1 LAWRVIVIRNPARLR
16 VENSQIVI
24 EQEDRA
30 TLPLEDIAV
39 LVLES
44 PEVLLSSS
52 FLSRCAEVGTAVLTC
67 DGSHLPV
74 SASLPMAGHSRL
86 SGIQRLQLGTTVPFR
101 KRCWQ
106 AIIRQKIQNQA
117 ECLRLLDRRG
127 WEAVR
132 GLVDTVTSGDTRNV
146 ESSAAREYFRLLFG
160 PTFVRGRSDVLN
172 SGLNYGYAVLRGA
185 VARALSAHG
194 FLLSQGIH
202 HRNELNPY
210 NLADDFLEPLRPI
223 VDFCVATELSG
234 ESEFQKEH
242 RQKLVSVLSWNVL
255 IDGERHSVLHS
266 ADLTAASFISACRQ
280 KSPVPLKLPALLSP
294 EVHAY
299 E

>member
-1 LAWRVIVIRNPARLR
+1 ML
-16 VENSQIVI
+16 
-24 EQEDRA
+24 
-30 TLPLEDIAV
+30 LPLEDVAV

-67 DGSHLPV
+67 DQSHLPI
-74 SASLPMAGHSRL
+74 SAALPIAGHSRL
-86 SGIQRLQLGTTVPFR
+86 SGIQRLQLRTSLPFR

-106 AIIRQKIQNQA
+106 VIIKQKIENQA
-117 ECLRLLDRRG
+117 ECLRLLDKKG
-127 WEAVR
+127 WDSIKQFA
-132 GLVDTVTSGDTRNV
+132 GAVTSGDSKNV

-160 PTFVRGRSDVLN
+160 AKFVRGRADVVN

-202 HRNELNPY
+202 HRSELNPF
-210 NLADDFLEPLRPI
+210 NLADDFLEPLRPV
-223 VDFCVATELSG
+223 VDYCVAVELSG
-234 ESEFQKEH
+234 ASEFLKEH

-255 IDGERHSVLHS
+255 IEGERHSVLRS
-266 ADLTAASFISACRQ
+266 TDLTAASFITACRQ
-280 KSPVPLKLPALLSP
+280 KSATALKLPGLLSP
-294 EVHAY
+294 EMHAY

>member
-1 LAWRVIVIRNPARLR
+1 MA
-16 VENSQIVI
+16 I
-24 EQEDRA
+24 EQEERVL
-30 TLPLEDIAV
+30 LPLEDVAV

-67 DGSHLPV
+67 DQSHLPI
-74 SASLPMAGHSRL
+74 SAALPIAGHSRL
-86 SGIQRLQLGTTVPFR
+86 SGIQRLQLRTSVPFR

-106 AIIRQKIQNQA
+106 MIIRQKIENQA
-117 ECLRLLDRRG
+117 ECLRLLDKPG
-127 WEAVR
+127 WDTIKALA
-132 GLVDTVTSGDTRNV
+132 GTVTSGDTRNV

-160 PTFVRGRSDVLN
+160 PTFVRGRADVVN
-172 SGLNYGYAVLRGA
+172 SGLNYGYAVFRGA

-202 HRNELNPY
+202 HGSELNPF
-210 NLADDFLEPLRPI
+210 NLADDFLEPLRPV
-223 VDFCVATELSG
+223 VDFFVAAELSDA
-234 ESEFQKEH
+234 SEFLREH
-242 RQKLVSVLSWNVL
+242 RQKLVELLSWNVL
-255 IDGERHSVLHS
+255 IDGEKHSVLRS
-266 ADLTAASFISACRQ
+266 TDLTAASFITACRQ
-280 KSPVPLKLPALLSP
+280 KSPAALKLPALLSP